1 MKEFIN
7 VIIDTETGQVIAIQ
21 MNDGYIVSPG
31 FGLVHFENGVE
42 PMFEEVDGDLYLKPN
57 AMVITDY

>member
-21 MNDGYIVSPG
+21 MNDGYIVSPSLFDNNAG
-31 FGLVHFENGVE
+31 EHRTNKFYNAGLNIKKVQ
-42 PMFEEVDGDLYLKPN
+42 
-57 AMVITDY
+57 